1 MQILCKYF
9 EYQKAHYRCNEYY
22 DAHRGDTWIY
32 TADCG
37 MVRLIGYDVAKRPGR
52 RCYHV
57 KYRVIRVCGISDKD
71 HASGSGIGWD
81 VDGDGGV
88 W

>member
-1 MQILCKYF
+1 MDVMSITSSIVG
-9 EYQKAHYRCNEYY
+9 NM
-22 DAHRGDTWIY
+22 WIY
-32 TADCG
+32 TWIVWNGGID
-37 MVRLIGYDVAKRPGR
+37 RYDVAKRPGR

-57 KYRVIRVCGISDKD
+57 KYRVIRKCGISNKD
-71 HASGSGIGWD
+71 HAGGSGIGWD